1 MIKFIL
7 FLRSIS
13 WAAVLT
19 SFLVVASIVSAFTVG
34 NIAVPLS
41 LGISAVAVALLAGKE

>member
-13 WAAVLT
+13 WAAVVT
-19 SFLVVASIVSAFTVG
+19 SILVVASIASAFITG
-34 NIAVPLS
+34 TIPVPLS
-41 LGISAVAVALLAGKE
+41 LGLSAIAVALLAGKE

>member
-7 FLRSIS
+7 FFRSIS

-19 SFLVVASIVSAFTVG
+19 SILIAASIIF
-34 NIAVPLS
+34 AVVTATLPIPLS
-41 LGISAVAVALLAGKE
+41 LGLSAIAVALLAGKE

>member
-13 WAAVLT
+13 WAAVVT
-19 SFLVVASIVSAFTVG
+19 SVLIAASIIFAVTTG
-34 NIAVPLS
+34 TIAVPLS
-41 LGISAVAVALLAGKE
+41 LGLSAVAVALLAGKE